1 MRTQLK
7 KWFFTSIAITT
18 LSACVT
24 VEISDEPQVYS
35 NPKEKAEAR
44 IALGMG
50 YLQQGNMAKARE
62 NLEKAMEHAPNF
74 YRSQLTLAHYYEK
87 VGENDK
93 ALRLYKKALNND
105 PKNGNVLNNYGT
117 FLCKQGDY
125 EKADQFFNK
134 AIDQPYYYQI
144 SGSYENAAFCALKSG
159 NELKAMD
166 YFARAI
172 DYEPARYRSIL
183 NLAKLEV
190 EHDKLLDARIR
201 LMKFSQ
207 MYGVKREAL
216 QLMVALE
223 AKAGNQSLVEKYLNQ
238 LAALG

>member
-1 MRTQLK
+1 MKT
-7 KWFFTSIAITT
+7 WFLTSLAITA
-18 LSACVT
+18 LSGCVT
-24 VEISDEPQVYS
+24 VETSSEPEIYS
-35 NPKEKAEAR
+35 NPQEKAEAR
-44 IALGMG
+44 LALGMG
-50 YLQQGNMAKARE
+50 YLQQGNMGKARE
-62 NLEKAMEHAPNF
+62 NLEKAMQHAPDF
-74 YRSQLTLAHYYEK
+74 YRTQISLAHYYEQ
-87 VGENDK
+87 VGEDDK
-93 ALRLYKKALNND
+93 ARKLYKKAKSD
-105 PKNGNVLNNYGT
+105 HPSNGNVLNNYGT
-117 FLCKQGDY
+117 FLCKQGEY
-125 EKADQFFNK
+125 KEADELFNK
-134 AIDQPYYYQI
+134 AIAQPYYYQI

-159 NELKAMD
+159 DELKAMD

-172 DYEPARYRSIL
+172 DYEPARYRSTL
-183 NLAKLEV
+183 NLAKLEI